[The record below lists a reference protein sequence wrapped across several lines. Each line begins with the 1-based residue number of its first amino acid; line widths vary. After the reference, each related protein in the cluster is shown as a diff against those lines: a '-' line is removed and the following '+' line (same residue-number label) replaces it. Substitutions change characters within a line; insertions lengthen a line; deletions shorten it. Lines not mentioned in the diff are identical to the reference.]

1 MMKECQQRM
10 REAIK
15 EELARKEMRVWC
27 IGNKV
32 KSLKWSEEHLAI
44 LESLALELR
53 SLAYQIRN
61 LKMAKLALETAM
73 GSED

>member
-15 EELARKEMRVWC
+15 EELAKKEMRVWC

-32 KSLKWSEEHLAI
+32 KSLKWTEEHLAI

-73 GSED
+73 ESED